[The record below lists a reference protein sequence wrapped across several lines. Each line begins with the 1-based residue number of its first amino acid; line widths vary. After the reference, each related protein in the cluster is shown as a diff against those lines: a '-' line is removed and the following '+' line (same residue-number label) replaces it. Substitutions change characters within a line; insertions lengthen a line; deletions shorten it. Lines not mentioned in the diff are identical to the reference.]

1 MDNPSILFVIDGIEF
16 GGGERTFLQL
26 IEQLPR
32 EKYNIYTAT
41 TPNGAFSE
49 MLTKKNIDY
58 VPLDLTKRFSWKAL
72 KTLLRIIAEN
82 NIDIVHSQGGKVD
95 FYTRLASRILKSKIK
110 VVNTIAMPVEGYDVS
125 FLKKAI
131 YCFIDRFCERYV
143 DRFIVVSKS
152 LQTTLEN
159 NHKIPGEKIAL
170 VYNGIELDE
179 YQDEASEEFSFKLK
193 KEFNMGKSVSL
204 VGAIGRIVWQKGF
217 EYLVE
222 AVPAILKECPEVRF
236 MIIGDGPLKK
246 ELVEKSRKLG
256 IADKIIFTGF
266 RTDIKEALVS
276 IDILVMPSL
285 REGFPMVTLEA
296 MAMAKPIIAADIDGI
311 REQIEHQKNGL
322 LVPPEN
328 PVVLAEAVIS
338 LLKNK
343 EKAERLGM
351 AAKKRVEEEFSLKK
365 MVNETESVY
374 EDLPI

>member
-343 EKAERLGM
+343 EKAERLGL